1 LSVQLILSKYL
12 SRSIETH
19 HHKVMLYISKTL
31 SIPLSEIELSAIRS
45 QGAGGQN
52 VNKVATAIHLRFDIQ
67 SSSLPDRYKE
77 RLLNLRDR
85 RITNEGVIVI
95 KSQEHRSQERN
106 RAEALDRLRSLILSV
121 SIVILPRK
129 LRTPSKGQE
138 RRRLEEKKR
147 RSQAK
152 ESRKIVE

>member
-1 LSVQLILSKYL
+1 
-12 SRSIETH
+12 
-19 HHKVMLYISKTL
+19 MLEISKTISL
-31 SIPLSEIELSAIRS
+31 PLSEIELSAIRS

-67 SSSLPDRYKE
+67 ASSLPERYKE

-106 RAEALDRLRSLILSV
+106 RDEALERLKSLILSV
-121 SIVILPRK
+121 AVVILPRK
-129 LRTPSKGQE
+129 LRTPSRGQE
-138 RRRLEEKKR
+138 RRRLEDKKH
-147 RSQAK
+147 RSAIK
-152 ESRKIVE
+152 AMRKIVE

>member
-1 LSVQLILSKYL
+1 
-12 SRSIETH
+12 
-19 HHKVMLYISKTL
+19 MFYISKTL
-31 SIPLSEIELSAIRS
+31 SIPLNEIELSAIRS

-67 SSSLPDRYKE
+67 TSSLPDRYKE

-106 RAEALDRLRSLILSV
+106 RSEALDRLRSLILSV
-121 SIVILPRK
+121 AVVVLPRK
-129 LRTPSKGQE
+129 LRTPSQGQH
-138 RRRLEEKKR
+138 RRRLEEKKH
-147 RSQAK
+147 RSQTK